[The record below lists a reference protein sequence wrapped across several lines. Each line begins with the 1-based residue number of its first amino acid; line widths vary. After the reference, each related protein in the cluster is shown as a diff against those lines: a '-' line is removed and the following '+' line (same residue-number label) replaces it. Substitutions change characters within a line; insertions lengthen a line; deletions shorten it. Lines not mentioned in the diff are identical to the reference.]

1 MPNIL
6 NTFFLFVCAPE
17 KILASRPLFS
27 APHMYY
33 NQCFSACK
41 TLQRLISSNGDHSI
55 CNIQI
60 CQVVFKKYDND
71 QRKLVLWCA
80 GGNYEWDAPR
90 ENKCSHTHTH
100 THTHTKSFRKTLTF
114 TESTITPHLH
124 PLVLLSLPQSHPR
137 KINANSVFPYLLT
150 VHLRARYHSR
160 VEGSK
165 EKADSF
171 RLSAALMSSSHCPT
185 RIIPHLISLYS
196 NQPYLSLVHC
206 SFHLSRVL
214 HPSCFLFV
222 HFIAALADKGG
233 LLWPE
238 TSCHTKQ
245 CCGETL

>member
-17 KILASRPLFS
+17 KILASRLLFS

-100 THTHTKSFRKTLTF
+100 IHKIFQENADVHRINHNTSPPPPSSSIPPSIS
-114 TESTITPHLH
+114 STQNQCQLS
-124 PLVLLSLPQSHPR
+124 LSLPPDCTS
-137 KINANSVFPYLLT
+137 
-150 VHLRARYHSR
+150 
-160 VEGSK
+160 EG
-165 EKADSF
+165 
-171 RLSAALMSSSHCPT
+171 T
-185 RIIPHLISLYS
+185 
-196 NQPYLSLVHC
+196 LSLSCRGVKRKSWLLQAVSC
-206 SFHLSRVL
+206 SDV
-214 HPSCFLFV
+214 
-222 HFIAALADKGG
+222 I
-233 LLWPE
+233 
-238 TSCHTKQ
+238 
-245 CCGETL
+245 